1 MLTIEER
8 GTPMTTS
15 SYDTQAAY
23 ETQAATAEHAG
34 PRQNEIITEAFVKI
48 EHWIS
53 MGIGGVLVV
62 ATVLLLTGTLSDLWA
77 LIRQWP
83 NTAKVFLIVDQ
94 LLFVL
99 MLVEILHTVR
109 QSISSDQI
117 LVEPFLIVGLIASVR
132 RILIVTVEVAGSG
145 KGNEQP
151 MNFNHAMTELAVLGG
166 LTLIL
171 IVSIYISRRSRGL
184 RLPTPAP

>member
-166 LTLIL
+166 LTMIL

-184 RLPTPAP
+184 RPPSPTP